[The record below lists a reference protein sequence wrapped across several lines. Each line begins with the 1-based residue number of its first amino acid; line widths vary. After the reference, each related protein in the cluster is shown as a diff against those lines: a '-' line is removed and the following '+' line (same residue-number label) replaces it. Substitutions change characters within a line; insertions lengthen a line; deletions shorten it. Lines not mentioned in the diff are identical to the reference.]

1 MRLTLLEQSNLRVS
15 SRAEGPEQSVS
26 HDDAAALVDLAER
39 METPFVTW
47 TGPNRLRIHQFVGLI
62 RAGDLQLE
70 ILPKIDG
77 LLEPAYIRRNLLT
90 MLAKTQ
96 DLDVKESEAAAFAET
111 SEPFACALA
120 RLYCRRLLEAVRR
133 GLRQD
138 YVLHHE
144 ALPRVRGKIS
154 WPSQLRLQ
162 ATARLEFSCLF
173 DERSEDTPVNRTFK
187 AALLAAGPF
196 LDESRSSSL
205 VSELRHSMAAVSA
218 ACPSPEQLR
227 RLRTDRMNR
236 HLESLLSLARLILGS
251 RNPDFGRASR
261 PTRTTFALIWDMN
274 VLFEEY
280 VGRVAAEVLGARGCD
295 VDLQENASSYLAREV
310 LHRQG
315 NAFLLRPDILVRR
328 GRRPIAV
335 ADTKWKQLA
344 ASEGNLGV
352 SGPDVYQVLAY
363 ARRQALDLAV
373 LVYPHHPALGPPGP
387 QLEFL
392 THGPRSATA
401 VVRVVTVDLAHLES
415 VPSQIE
421 RGLLGGATVAA
432 A

>member
-1 MRLTLLEQSNLRVS
+1 MGVSRLRIGPRFQCQVIPLLQEYFFEDWRRIQQVFNDVDTGEQQLVQGSEPAAGEALAGERRPLQGEPGDIARGYSEDLLVRLTLLEQSNLRVS

-26 HDDAAALVDLAER
+26 HDDAAALVDLTER

-196 LDESRSSSL
+196 LDEPRSSSL
-205 VSELRHSMAAVSA
+205 VSELRHSMASVSA

-227 RLRTDRMNR
+227 RLHTDRMNR
-236 HLESLLSLARLILGS
+236 HLESLLSLAKLILGS
-251 RNPDFGRASR
+251 RNPDFGRTSR

-315 NAFLLRPDILVRR
+315 NAFL
-328 GRRPIAV
+328 
-335 ADTKWKQLA
+335 
-344 ASEGNLGV
+344 
-352 SGPDVYQVLAY
+352 
-363 ARRQALDLAV
+363 
-373 LVYPHHPALGPPGP
+373 
-387 QLEFL
+387 
-392 THGPRSATA
+392 
-401 VVRVVTVDLAHLES
+401 
-415 VPSQIE
+415 
-421 RGLLGGATVAA
+421 
-432 A
+432 